1 MVNWSPK
8 QVGLKSKDKIQFRTF
23 KKVRWGA
30 FSITSISIA
39 LFVVLAGSY
48 IVIINVVSTKGAQ
61 INTLEMTKK
70 GLVAEGER
78 LEVEAARLQSLAV
91 IEEGATEQIEIGD
104 NGLPTGKTKPAE
116 ESNTTTDTTNSTNP
130 VDNQTTYEPKMI
142 EMGGLTYLDTLP
154 NTLAQR

>member
-1 MVNWSPK
+1 MVNWSPR
-8 QVGLKSKDKIQFRTF
+8 QVGIKPREIIRFRNF
-23 KKVRWGA
+23 RKFRWGA

-39 LFVVLAGSY
+39 LFVALAGSY

-70 GLVAEGER
+70 GLLAENER

-91 IEEGATEQIEIGD
+91 IEKGATEQIEIGD

-116 ESNTTTDTTNSTNP
+116 EPTANSIGQP
-130 VDNQTTYEPKMI
+130 GNQVTYTPKMVEMSALTFI
-142 EMGGLTYLDTLP
+142 E
-154 NTLAQR
+154 NTAGPLAQK